1 MAGKRIRP
9 SQLASELKK
18 IGSLATKKEMGVIL
32 QKLSIKGFRELVTRS
47 ARDEGFLRSNWD
59 VSKSNPPNVPIK
71 KPSRPGRYSD
81 ARWPGTAIKAGDVV
95 TLYNN
100 TEYAMFLERGT
111 PRMRA
116 QPMIEPTYHML
127 LRDARSLTR
136 ALSRKRA
143 E

>member
-18 IGSLATKKEMGVIL
+18 IGSLATKKEMGIIL
-32 QKLSIKGFRELVTRS
+32 QKLTVDGFRELVMRS
-47 ARDEGFLRSNWD
+47 ARDTGFLRSNWD
-59 VSKSNPPNVPIK
+59 VWKENAPNSVLKNPGGT
-71 KPSRPGRYSD
+71 RRD
-81 ARWPGTAIKAGDVV
+81 ATVSGVAVKAGDVII
-95 TLYNN
+95 LGNN

-116 QPMIEPTYHML
+116 QPMVEPTYHML